1 MADKK
6 HTSERN
12 IEITPAQVLALANE
26 EALIE
31 IANAVADR
39 YGYERLDE
47 VLEAVDDEN

>member
-6 HTSERN
+6 HTTERD

-31 IANAVADR
+31 IANGVAAARHD
-39 YGYERLDE
+39 ERLDQ
-47 VLEAVDDEN
+47 LMEAVDNEN